1 MHKGIL
7 AGRLLDAQNRIVE
20 AAKTAV
26 IQHGLDP
33 LLLDELYA
41 AQREKQADVRA
52 LYEME
57 AIGPIV
63 EALNTA
69 LGDVLDDEETAVSGL
84 DLDAILAI
92 PGLTKTSI
100 SAIES
105 HFEAL
110 NAAAD

>member
-7 AGRLLDAQNRIVE
+7 AGRMLEAQNRIVA

-26 IQHGLDP
+26 VDHTLDP

-41 AQREKQADVRA
+41 AQAEKRPEVRS
-52 LYEME
+52 LYELE

-63 EALNTA
+63 EALNA
-69 LGDVLDDEETAVSGL
+69 ALDDAGTLEQAEGYLSESE
-84 DLDAILAI
+84 ILEI
-92 PGLTKTSI
+92 QGLTKTSRE
-100 SAIES
+100 AIES

-110 NAAAD
+110 NAATN